1 MPTLR
6 ELTEAVQHRPGVLA
20 VVLLGADGLVIETH
34 ESGHDHAEELAARAP
49 AVMSAAKQMGDAAET
64 GDVQLVLLEL
74 ERGYGILLRLTPQA
88 ILFVS
93 ASRDVALGDLLFD
106 LRRHRAPMA
115 ALV

>member
-6 ELTEAVQHRPGVLA
+6 ELTDAIQQHAGVRA
-20 VVLLGADGLVIETH
+20 VVILGADGLVIETH
-34 ESGHDHAEELAARAP
+34 DGAGSHADTLAAHAP
-49 AVMSAAKQMGDAAET
+49 AVLASARQLAAAADA

-74 ERGYGILLRLTPQA
+74 GAGYA
-88 ILFVS
+88 ILMRLS
-93 ASRDVALGDLLFD
+93 EEASLLVLTGAGVALADVLFD